1 MAYKRKR
8 LLAIVIIINIVLI
21 SLIVIIKKKNKSEI
35 TYAQATKLFAYT
47 ITDTNT
53 LNNAEKDNLGYWY
66 KPYIEIINQQLGI
79 QVKHPSKN
87 ITWQFVYKVYQA
99 VKETYPELQTQSK
112 IEAQTE
118 DELERLQRESDILK
132 KLESKS
138 TSKKHININEFYEVY
153 NVIKNYMP
161 YGNEINE
168 IEAGIAG
175 TPLMLSVAGEWE
187 VYTTNG
193 KYRFSGIILDDK
205 IDKAVTMLVR
215 NNEILSVIKVVSLN
229 VEYKNIWV
237 KSCNENVLETN
248 IYGADRTFS
257 IKGTTQNVTGVLAD
271 ISLSNGKIKN
281 INIKT
286 DEIGGKVL
294 SVTKDYVE
302 IEGYGKVPLDKDFMI
317 YDINNGF
324 SVKTY
329 EDIIVGYSLQNFIV
343 AKGSICGA
351 VISKPLNADNI
362 RVIVKTTGFNNI
374 FHENVVINCNSPYI
388 IHLVNQDI
396 ECMAGQETVINKDNP
411 AFLEGRMTIIA
422 QNNDEIMI
430 NSITRIQGVPSYKG
444 TLELSLYEQGIVV
457 VNEIDIESYL
467 KRVVPSEM
475 PVSFGVEALKVQA
488 VCARSYAYK
497 QLTNSFYSEYG
508 AHVDDSTLFQVYNN
522 TNESE
527 ASNQAINATNGMVLK
542 YNSEVVQ
549 AYYYSTSCGVTTDV
563 GLWGSSPESYP
574 YFSSVAVSRDK
585 KNLNLCDE
593 ATFEQF
599 ITSKNENDYDYNF
612 ALYRWELNV
621 TAQQLSSSFNSKLY
635 DRYLA
640 VPEKILTQNADGTF
654 TSRKITTVGNI
665 QDIIVNSR
673 ANGGAVTSVTVV
685 GDIAVV
691 KIDSESCIRV
701 LFGVDTVEM
710 TTNTGTTVMSSLPST
725 FCIFRKV
732 YNQNGSSQFKIVG
745 GGYGH
750 GIGMSQNAV
759 STMTSEG
766 MNYVQVLQFFYPNTE
781 VGTK

>member
-8 LLAIVIIINIVLI
+8 ILAVIIIINIVLI

-35 TYAQATKLFAYT
+35 TYAQAGKLFAYT
-47 ITDTNT
+47 IADTNT
-53 LNNAEKDNLGYWY
+53 LNSAEKDNLGYWY
-66 KPYIEIINQQLGI
+66 KPYIEIINDKLGI
-79 QVKHPSKN
+79 QIKSPSKN

-99 VKETYPELQTQSK
+99 VKETYPELQS
-112 IEAQTE
+112 QTE
-118 DELERLQRESDILK
+118 NSQQENDILN
-132 KLESKS
+132 KLQAKS
-138 TSKKHININEFYEVY
+138 TSKKHINASEFYQVY
-153 NVIKNYMP
+153 NVIKKYMP
-161 YGNEINE
+161 YGEEINE
-168 IEAGIAG
+168 VEAGIAG
-175 TPLMLSVAGEWE
+175 TPLMLSAAGEWE

-205 IDKAVTMLVR
+205 IDKTVSMFVR
-215 NNEILSVIKVVSLN
+215 NNEILSVIKVVSSN

-257 IKGTTQNVTGVLAD
+257 IKGTTQSVTGVLAD

-343 AKGSICGA
+343 AQGSICGA

-388 IHLVNQDI
+388 IHLANEDI
-396 ECMAGQETVINKDNP
+396 ECAAGQETVVGRDNP
-411 AFLEGRMTIIA
+411 AFSEGRMTIIA

-430 NSITRIQGVPSYKG
+430 NSITRSQGTPSYKG

-497 QLTNSFYSEYG
+497 QLTNSYYSEYG

-522 TNESE
+522 TTESE
-527 ASNQAINATNGMVLK
+527 ASNQAISATNCMVLK

-549 AYYYSTSCGVTTDV
+549 TYYYSTSCGVTTDV
-563 GLWGSSPESYP
+563 GLWGSSPENYP
-574 YFSSVAVSRDK
+574 YFSSIAVSRDK

-593 ATFEQF
+593 NTFEQF
-599 ITSKNENDYDYNF
+599 ITSKNENDYDYTF

-621 TAQQLSSSFNSKLY
+621 TTEQLSKSFNSKLY
-635 DRYLA
+635 DRYIA

-654 TSRKITTVGNI
+654 SSKKITTVGNI

-673 ANGGAVTSVTVV
+673 ANGGAITSLTVI
-685 GDIAVV
+685 GDTAVV
-691 KIDSESCIRV
+691 RIDSEPCIRV
-701 LFGVDTVEM
+701 LLGVDTVDM

-725 FCIFRKV
+725 FCIFKKV
-732 YNQNGSSQFKIVG
+732 YNQDVYTGFKIIG

-759 STMTSEG
+759 SVMAAEG
-766 MNYVQVLQFFYPNTE
+766 MNYVQILQFFYPNTE